1 MFETD
6 SDQPE
11 KEPSAAKQALELA
24 KMRLGVREY
33 AAGEMKSYLRR
44 KKFEPREIEEA
55 VNELVEKGLISDG
68 RYSKIIARHSAQ
80 RGKGPGY
87 IRSKLMQ
94 KGVKVDPA
102 TAKKLYD
109 ENSTESELELGR
121 RILEARYPKAHE
133 NMKEK
138 QKAYQGLIRRGIS
151 HDVARLCFKKI
162 EQD

>member
-6 SDQPE
+6 SETERPERTTRTALDQ
-11 KEPSAAKQALELA
+11 A

-33 AAGEMKSYLRR
+33 SAGEMKSYLRR
-44 KKFEPREIEEA
+44 KKFESAEIEQA
-55 VNELVEKGLISDG
+55 VAELVEKGLISDG
-68 RYSKIIARHSAQ
+68 RYSKIIARHSAL

-87 IRSKLMQ
+87 IKSKLMQ
-94 KGVKVDPA
+94 KGVKLDSSE
-102 TAKKLYD
+102 AKKLFD
-109 ENSTESELELGR
+109 ENSTETELELGR

-151 HDVARLCFKKI
+151 HEVARLCFKKI